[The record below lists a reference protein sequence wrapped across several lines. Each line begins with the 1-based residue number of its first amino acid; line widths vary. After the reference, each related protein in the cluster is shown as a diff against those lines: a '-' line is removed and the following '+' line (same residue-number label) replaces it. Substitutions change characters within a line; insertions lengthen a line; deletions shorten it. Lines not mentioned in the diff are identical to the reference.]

1 MTGTLAALL
10 RRLAALAFLTAC
22 VDFLLPEGEARKYV
36 RFAAGLA
43 LLQAALALLQAALA
57 PVLRLVSGVIR

>member
-43 LLQAALALLQAALA
+43 LLQAALA